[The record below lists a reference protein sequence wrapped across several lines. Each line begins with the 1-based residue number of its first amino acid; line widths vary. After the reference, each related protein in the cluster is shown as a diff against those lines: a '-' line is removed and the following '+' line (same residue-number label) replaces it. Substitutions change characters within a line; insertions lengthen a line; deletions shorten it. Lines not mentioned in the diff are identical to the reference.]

1 MLLNQLIL
9 NNVQN
14 ILDKFKLNNKIALV
28 TGGTSG
34 IGFSMAVGLAQAGA
48 KICVN
53 DIRDDKLGEAKNQF
67 GELGIDVFT
76 INFDVSNEAD
86 VDRGISI
93 IEEEV
98 GDIGILVNNAG
109 IIKRSPILEMPLAD
123 FKQVLDI
130 NLVSPLIVSRRVVPN
145 MIKDGAGK
153 IINIC
158 SMMSEYGR
166 NSVSAYASAKGGL
179 KLLTKNMCCEWAKHN
194 IQVNAIGPGYI
205 ITVLTKDFAQS
216 DHPFNKLVMTRTPAN
231 RWGEVDDLVGAA
243 VFLSSAASNFING
256 QVIYVDGGILAN
268 FGYVEGEN
276 D

>member
-1 MLLNQLIL
+1 M
-9 NNVQN
+9 QN
-14 ILDKFKLNNKIALV
+14 ILDKFKINNKIALV

-34 IGFSMAVGLAQAGA
+34 IGFNMAVGLAQAGA
-48 KICVN
+48 RICVN
-53 DIRDDKLGEAKNQF
+53 DIRDEKLEEAKKLF

-76 INFDVSNEAD
+76 INFDVSNDAD
-86 VDRGISI
+86 VDKGISI
-93 IEEEV
+93 IEQEV
-98 GDIGILVNNAG
+98 GNIGILINNAG
-109 IIKRSPILEMPLAD
+109 IIKRSPILEMPTAD

-130 NLVSPLIVSRRVVPN
+130 NLVSPLIVSKRVVPN
-145 MIKDGAGK
+145 MIKDGGGK

-179 KLLTKNMCCEWAKHN
+179 KLLTKSMCCEWAKHN
-194 IQVNAIGPGYI
+194 IQVNGIGPGYI
-205 ITVLTKDFAQS
+205 KTALTTDFAQK
-216 DHPFNKLVMTRTPAN
+216 DHPFNKLVMCRTPAN

-243 VFLSSAASNFING
+243 VFLCSDASLFING
-256 QVIYVDGGILAN
+256 QVLYVDGGILAN